1 MKTIK
6 KELVIV
12 GGGPAGYAAAVRAA
26 RNGMSV
32 ALVESENLGGACL
45 NWGCIPT
52 KTLLESSHLFSRVCS
67 GEFGITGGLETL
79 KLDMEMVVGRK
90 DHLVQKLSQGIGA
103 LLEANGVERYKATA
117 AFTGDKTLTLTT
129 GEKLQGQKILLA
141 LGAEPVFPQ
150 SIRGVDLG
158 LSSEDILAHRFGS
171 YATVAVVGGGVIG
184 VEMATFFSD
193 LGSQVTIL
201 EGLPRILSP
210 FSEDVSKYVGM
221 SLRRSGVKVVT
232 QAQVEVFQRED
243 GNKVGVVY
251 KDSKAKDQTLSV
263 DLVIVCVGRKPR
275 RMEGLELCGIQ
286 FDRGIVV
293 DSQGR
298 TGHPDIYAAG
308 DCVRGAIQLA
318 HFATAQALSVVDNL
332 AGKTVHT
339 DLSCIPSCV
348 YTAPPVAKVGLS
360 EEEALAA
367 GRVLEMGRFN
377 LGGNGKSLIAGEE
390 RGYMKVIFEKGTEIL
405 LGVELVSGQAPEI
418 IGPLGTLVA
427 MKARRSDILKS
438 VYPHPSVSEGFFEA
452 VEDSIKQAIHVIYRN

>member
-12 GGGPAGYAAAVRAA
+12 GGGPAGYTAAIRAA

-52 KTLLESSHLFSRVCS
+52 KTLLESSHLFSKVRS
-67 GEFGITGGLETL
+67 GEFGISGGLEAL
-79 KLDMEMVVGRK
+79 NLDMEMVISRK
-90 DHLVQKLSQGIGA
+90 NYLVQKLGQGIGS

-117 AFTGDKTLTLTT
+117 AFTEDKTLTLTT
-129 GEKLQGQKILLA
+129 GEQLHGQKILLA
-141 LGAEPVFPQ
+141 LGAEPIWPQ
-150 SIRGVDLG
+150 SIRKVELGVASD
-158 LSSEDILAHRFGS
+158 DILDHRFGS

-193 LGSQVTIL
+193 LGSRVTIL

-232 QAQVEVFQRED
+232 QAQVESFSKQSGE
-243 GNKVGVVY
+243 KIEIAY
-251 KDSKAKDQTLSV
+251 KEKAKDLTLSV

-275 RMEGLELCGIQ
+275 RMEGLELCGIE

-308 DCVRGAIQLA
+308 DCVRGATQLA
-318 HFATAQALSVVDNL
+318 HFATAQALSIVDSL

-339 DLSCIPSCV
+339 DLTCIPSCI
-348 YTAPPVAKVGLS
+348 YTTPPVAKVGLS

-367 GRVLEMGRFN
+367 GRVIELGRFN
-377 LGGNGKSLIAGEE
+377 LGSNGKSLIAGEE
-390 RGYMKVIFEKGTEIL
+390 RGYIKVIFEKDTEIL
-405 LGVELVSGQAPEI
+405 LGVEMVAGQAPEI
-418 IGPLGTLVA
+418 IGPLGTLIA

-438 VYPHPSVSEGFFEA
+438 VYPHPSVCEGFFEA
-452 VEDSIKQAIHVIYRN
+452 VEDSMKQAIHVIYRN